1 MNSARSTSGRR
12 VRGASMLMLLLLAMA
27 QPARAWQ
34 ASDAQLLHGRDFK
47 LGSSE
52 RTILTLEHVRGGE
65 LGDVFAFLDTTFRDD
80 IGEEYYGE
88 AYGQLSLSG
97 VTGRAWRLGPIK
109 DVSLSL
115 GVNAGS
121 EPEADPFRAWLA
133 GISLD
138 FDVPGFRFVQL
149 DLHAYKDEAAPHAGW
164 QLTPAWDSTFHL
176 GAQEFRFRGFADWIS
191 GRASVGGKPQLLT
204 QPQLLWNLG
213 KALGVGDQLWLGVEY
228 QYWRNKYGLPGVT
241 ESLPQVMLML
251 GF

>member
-1 MNSARSTSGRR
+1 MNTKSQGTPRR
-12 VRGASMLMLLLLAMA
+12 LRTAFVPLTLALGAVA
-27 QPARAWQ
+27 PAYAWQ
-34 ASDAQLLHGRDFK
+34 ASDAQLLVGHGFK
-47 LGSSE
+47 LGSAN
-52 RTILTLEHVRGGE
+52 RAILTLEHVRGGDM
-65 LGDVFAFLDTTFRDD
+65 GDVFVFLDTTFRDD

-88 AYGQLSLSG
+88 AYAQLSLTGS
-97 VTGRAWRLGPIK
+97 TGRAWRLGPIK

-121 EPEADPFRAWLA
+121 EPEAHPFRAWLA
-133 GISLD
+133 GVSLD
-138 FDVPGFRFVQL
+138 FEVPGFRFVQF
-149 DLHAYKDEAAPHAGW
+149 DLHAYKDEAAPRTGW

-176 GAQEFRFRGFADWIS
+176 DAQEFRFRGFADWIS
-191 GRASVGGKPQLLT
+191 GRASTGGKPQLLT

-228 QYWRNKYGLPGVT
+228 QYWRNKYGLPGVK